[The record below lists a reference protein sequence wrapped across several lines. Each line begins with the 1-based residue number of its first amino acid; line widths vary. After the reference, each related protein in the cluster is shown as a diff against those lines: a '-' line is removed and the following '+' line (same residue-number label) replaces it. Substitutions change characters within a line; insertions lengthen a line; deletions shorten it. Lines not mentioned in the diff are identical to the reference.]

1 MAILQVDSNGEAP
14 KNAKIGDI
22 VVTNGGSYEVVD
34 VTGMNADQIQAAG
47 IGYNPSSKL
56 YSKKVSSITTKDLAL
71 QNYNT
76 ANQWLQQ
83 ANTQAKQ
90 QLTSD
95 YNTNLSNAMQ
105 SYNTNLSGLKQQANS
120 VNQNYY
126 DSVRQAKTD
135 AYNAGKASM
144 AGAVNRGMTNSSQS
158 QAAANSLLYSV
169 GTTMADLNSERNTLL
184 NDIYT
189 NINTLTQNYNIHLD
203 ELEKNKLAEE
213 LNSLSNNQLSYLV
226 QIMAIDEYNADA
238 YNNYRNQQMQME
250 WQSAENQKDRDHD
263 IYMFGL
269 QNKGNGGNG
278 GNSGN
283 NVSNGISSGGYNQ
296 AQATRLID
304 KALANGTITENEA
317 KVLAGLMEDA
327 DVGLISYDAV
337 VQQLNQY
344 ANTQKGTSSASGM
357 LDRIVYGGGRN
368 PYAWISGAVP
378 ASSVNQNSQYNGSRL
393 EDLLYPN
400 RTNPLITVGR

>member
-1 MAILQVDSNGEAP
+1 MAILQVDSSGNAP
-14 KNAKIGDI
+14 KNAKTGDI

-34 VTGMNADQIQAAG
+34 VTGMSADQIKSAG

-105 SYNTNLSGLKQQANS
+105 SYNTNLSGLKQQANT
-120 VNQNYY
+120 VNQNYD

-144 AGAVNRGMTNSSQS
+144 AGAVNRGMTNSSQA

-169 GTTMADLNSERNTLL
+169 GTTMSDLNSERNTLL

-189 NINTLTQNYNIHLD
+189 NINTLTQNYNIQLD

-213 LNSLSNNQLSYLV
+213 LNSLSNNQLSYLA

-269 QNKGNGGNG
+269 QNSGNSGNGGNG
-278 GNSGN
+278 GGQTIPSAEAILPLINGADPALQQELVDYYNSVVAGRPGYTMDEFWRKLN
-283 NVSNGISSGGYNQ
+283 GEDVPEDSN
-296 AQATRLID
+296 
-304 KALANGTITENEA
+304 ANTSANTST
-317 KVLAGLMEDA
+317 
-327 DVGLISYDAV
+327 GLITNMFSMPYDA
-337 VQQLNQY
+337 
-344 ANTQKGTSSASGM
+344 
-357 LDRIVYGGGRN
+357 GRN
-368 PYAWISGAVP
+368 PYTFSRGT
-378 ASSVNQNSQYNGSRL
+378 YTGS
-393 EDLLYPN
+393 
-400 RTNPLITVGR
+400 PLDFLDAGLKKIIK